1 MKEEKNGVW
10 RTIRG
15 RRIFIEYGED
25 LASAMKKSGKFEGEK
40 NTGKSTRAEVV
51 DKIQRH
57 IREYYENDED
67 LVRDM
72 DAAADPRYDKT
83 PWQKGERLVEGG
95 NFLIANADMNDTLN
109 SWGINPKGKKFSTE
123 KSYSTYKSLMGRELG
138 KRYEKYKNSQ
148 NFQRNKTPKERARE
162 IDKMNEKNR
171 KLNNK

>member
-10 RTIRG
+10 RTVRG
-15 RRIFIEYGED
+15 RRIFIEDGED
-25 LASAMKKSGKFEGEK
+25 LASAMEKSGKFEGEK

-57 IREYYENDED
+57 IGEYYESDED

-72 DAAADPRYDKT
+72 DAEADPRYDKT
-83 PWQKGERLVEGG
+83 PWQKGERLVEDG
-95 NFLIANADMNDTLN
+95 NFLIANADMNDKLN
-109 SWGINPKGKKFSTE
+109 SWGINPKGKNFSSE

-148 NFQRNKTPKERARE
+148 SSQRSKTPKERARE
-162 IDKMNEKNR
+162 IDEKNR
-171 KLNNK
+171 KGK

>member
-1 MKEEKNGVW
+1 MNNEVEGVW
-10 RTIRG
+10 RTVRG
-15 RRIFIEYGED
+15 RRIFIAKGED
-25 LASAMKKSGKFEGEK
+25 LATAMKKSGKFEGEK

-57 IREYYENDED
+57 IGEYYENDED

-95 NFLIANADMNDTLN
+95 SFLIANADMNDTLN
-109 SWGINPKGKKFSTE
+109 SWGINPQGKKFSEE

-138 KRYEKYKNSQ
+138 KRYEKYKKGQES
-148 NFQRNKTPKERARE
+148 KTPKERARAIE
-162 IDKMNEKNR
+162 ET
-171 KLNNK
+171 NKKK